1 LVSDKIFGIQRKGE
15 HPMRTSM
22 TYRGRTMTCAVLA
35 IVIAAAFAPVTGAV
49 AADSAPAMQ
58 TTRQLV
64 DKALVILRDPSLT
77 LNEKRRQL
85 RALAEGDFDFPEM
98 ARSAMGPRWDTISAE
113 QRADYARLFTA
124 FIEDA
129 YLNKIQDYSG
139 QDIQFVT
146 ERVTG
151 SGYAEV
157 DTRVTK
163 PGEDP
168 ISLTFLLRRRPKGW
182 EIYDLV
188 IDSISIVGSYRAQFA
203 HLIETQ
209 GFDKL
214 MVVMR
219 QKQQRLAAELGS
231 K

>member
-1 LVSDKIFGIQRKGE
+1 
-15 HPMRTSM
+15 MRSTV
-22 TYRGRTMTCAVLA
+22 TYRSRAILAAVLA
-35 IVIAAAFAPVTGAV
+35 ILIAAAFTWPARAT
-49 AADSAPAMQ
+49 AAESAPAMQ

-64 DKALVILRDPSLT
+64 DRALVILRDPSLT
-77 LNEKRRQL
+77 LNEKRRRL

-98 ARSAMGPRWDTISAE
+98 ARNAMGPRWDGMSQA
-113 QRADYARLFTA
+113 QRTDYSRLFTA

-139 QDIQFVT
+139 QDIQFVS
-146 ERVTG
+146 ERMTG
-151 SGYAEV
+151 PGYSEV

-168 ISLTFLLRRRPKGW
+168 ISLTFLLRQSPKGW

-188 IDSISIVGSYRAQFA
+188 IDNLSIIGSYRAQFA

-209 GFDKL
+209 GFDRL

-219 QKQQRLAAELGS
+219 EKQQRLDAELGS

>member
-1 LVSDKIFGIQRKGE
+1 MYGRR
-15 HPMRTSM
+15 MRSIITLS
-22 TYRGRTMTCAVLA
+22 GRA
-35 IVIAAAFAPVTGAV
+35 ILAAAFAILIAAALARPTPAM
-49 AADSAPAMQ
+49 AADSAQPMQ

-64 DKALVILRDPSLT
+64 DRALVILRAPALT
-77 LNEKRRQL
+77 LNEKRRRL
-85 RALAEGDFDFPEM
+85 RVLAEGDFDFPEM
-98 ARSAMGPRWDTISAE
+98 ARSAMGPRWEGLSQE
-113 QRADYARLFTA
+113 QRTDYSRLFTA

-139 QDIQFVT
+139 QDIRFVS

-151 SGYAEV
+151 PGFAEV
-157 DTRVTK
+157 DTRVVK

-168 ISLTFLLRRRPKGW
+168 ISLTFLLRRSPKGW

-188 IDSISIVGSYRAQFA
+188 IDNLSIIGSYRAQFA
-203 HLIETQ
+203 HLIDTQ

-219 QKQQRLAAELGS
+219 EKQQRLDAELGS

>member
-1 LVSDKIFGIQRKGE
+1 
-15 HPMRTSM
+15 M
-22 TYRGRTMTCAVLA
+22 TYRGRTRTCAVLA

-77 LNEKRRQL
+77 LNEKRRRL

-113 QRADYARLFTA
+113 QRADYSRLFTA

-139 QDIQFVT
+139 QDIQFVA

-151 SGYAEV
+151 PGYAEV

-168 ISLTFLLRRRPKGW
+168 ISLTFLLRRSPKGW

-188 IDSISIVGSYRAQFA
+188 FDNISIVGSYRAQFA
-203 HLIETQ
+203 HLIDTQ

-219 QKQQRLAAELGS
+219 QKQQRLDAELGS

>member
-1 LVSDKIFGIQRKGE
+1 
-15 HPMRTSM
+15 MRSSLSC
-22 TYRGRTMTCAVLA
+22 RGRAMMGAVVA
-35 IVIAAAFAPVTGAV
+35 ILIAAAFVPNSPAR
-49 AADSAPAMQ
+49 AADSAQPMQ

-64 DKALVILRDPSLT
+64 DRALVILRDPTLT
-77 LNEKRRQL
+77 LNQKRRRL
-85 RALAEGDFDFPEM
+85 RALAEGDFDFAEM
-98 ARSAMGPRWDTISAE
+98 ARNAMGSRWDTISAQ
-113 QRADYARLFTA
+113 QRSDYSHLFTA

-139 QDIQFVT
+139 QDIQFASQRMT
-146 ERVTG
+146 AP
-151 SGYAEV
+151 GYAEV
-157 DTRVTK
+157 DTRVIK

-168 ISLTFLLRRRPKGW
+168 ISLTFLLRRSPKRW

-188 IDSISIVGSYRAQFA
+188 IDNISIVGSYRAQFA
-203 HLIETQ
+203 HLIDTQ

-219 QKQQRLAAELGS
+219 QKQERLDAELGS

>member
-1 LVSDKIFGIQRKGE
+1 MQSR
-15 HPMRTSM
+15 RTKSII
-22 TYRGRTMTCAVLA
+22 TCRASAILA
-35 IVIAAAFAPVTGAV
+35 ATLALLIAAALARPLPVI
-49 AADSAPAMQ
+49 AADSAQAMK

-77 LNEKRRQL
+77 LNEKRRRL

-98 ARSAMGPRWDTISAE
+98 ARNAMGSRWETMSPE
-113 QRADYARLFTA
+113 QRTDYSRLFTA

-139 QDIQFVT
+139 QDIRFVSD
-146 ERVTG
+146 VMTG
-151 SGYAEV
+151 PGFAKV
-157 DTRVTK
+157 DTTVTK

-168 ISLTFLLRRRPKGW
+168 IGLTFLLRRTPKGW
-182 EIYDLV
+182 VIYDLV
-188 IDSISIVGSYRAQFA
+188 IDNLSIIGSYRAQFA

-209 GFDKL
+209 GFDRL

-219 QKQQRLAAELGS
+219 EKQQRLDAELGS

>member
-1 LVSDKIFGIQRKGE
+1 MDIR
-15 HPMRTSM
+15 RTRRII
-22 TYRGRTMTCAVLA
+22 TRREGAILAAALA
-35 IVIAAAFAPVTGAV
+35 ILLAAAFTRPAPAR
-49 AADSAPAMQ
+49 AADSGHAMQ

-64 DKALVILRDPSLT
+64 DRALVILRDPSLT
-77 LNEKRRQL
+77 LNEKRRRL
-85 RALAEGDFDFPEM
+85 RTLAENDFDFPEM
-98 ARSAMGPRWDTISAE
+98 ARNAMGTRWDGLSRA
-113 QRADYARLFTA
+113 QRTDYSRLFTA

-139 QDIQFVT
+139 QDIQFVS
-146 ERVTG
+146 ERMTG
-151 SGYAEV
+151 PGFAEV

-168 ISLTFLLRRRPKGW
+168 ISLTFLLRQSPKGW

-188 IDSISIVGSYRAQFA
+188 IDNLSIIGSYRAQFA
-203 HLIETQ
+203 HLIDTQ

-219 QKQQRLAAELGS
+219 QKQQRLDAELGS